1 MNLIRFV
8 GLGLALLAGPRLAR
22 AQQVVLPLDS
32 VLAGTLRASPQL
44 RQSAAESQ
52 EQAALL
58 RGSFSL
64 LNPGLIAE
72 NPTGEFFTLGV
83 QQSFEFPTVYTRQAR
98 VGRAQVALAGR
109 SQAVGRNAVRRD
121 ARLAYLGLQVAE
133 ARQRQ
138 LLAQDSLLRT
148 LAVASERLFEAGEV
162 DYLQKVSTEAQSR
175 QAANRVQ
182 QAAADRR
189 AAQRRLGLLLGRPAA
204 DLATGTDLSRPAT
217 RPSPA
222 PLPLPDAA
230 DTADTAQL
238 RASPQLAFYTQ
249 NMEVSRQNLRLAHA
263 RNLPGLTLGYLNQA
277 GRDNPF
283 ANRLQGGLTLPVYF
297 FLNRSRTQA
306 AEARLRAAT
315 AQRAAASLELN
326 SQYQQA
332 LADVRKYDA
341 SLRYF
346 QATGLPQAA
355 TLISTAQRLFRA
367 GEVSYYLFAQSVNQ
381 AFQIRAEYLDA
392 VRGYQEALIQLTYLQ
407 GQ

>member
-1 MNLIRFV
+1 MRTFFLWF
-8 GLGLALLAGPRLAR
+8 GALLPAGAAR

-44 RQSAAESQ
+44 RQTAAESQ
-52 EQAALL
+52 EQTALL

-64 LNPGLIAE
+64 INPGLIAE
-72 NPTGEFFTLGV
+72 NPTGGFFTLGV

-98 VGRAQVALAGR
+98 VGRAQVELAGR
-109 SQAVGRNAVRRD
+109 NQAVGRNAVRRD
-121 ARLAYLGLQVAE
+121 ARLAYLALQVAE

-148 LAVASERLFEAGEV
+148 LAVASERLFKAGEV
-162 DYLQKVSTEAQSR
+162 DYLQKVSTDAQSR
-175 QAANRVQ
+175 QATNRVQ
-182 QAAADRR
+182 QADADRR
-189 AAQRRLGLLLGRPAA
+189 AAQRRLGLLLGRPTA
-204 DLATGTDLSRPAT
+204 DLATGTDLSRPANLLT
-217 RPSPA
+217 QA
-222 PLPLPDAA
+222 PLALPDA
-230 DTADTAQL
+230 ADTAQL
-238 RASPQLAFYTQ
+238 RASPQLAYYTQ
-249 NMEVSRQNLRLAHA
+249 NIEVSRQNLRLAHA
-263 RNLPGLTLGYLNQA
+263 RNLPGLTVGYLNQA
-277 GRDNPF
+277 GRDNRF
-283 ANRLQGGLTLPVYF
+283 GNRLQGGLTLPVYSL
-297 FLNRSRTQA
+297 LNRSRTQA

-315 AQRAAASLELN
+315 AQRAAAGLELN

-332 LADVRKYDA
+332 LADVRKYGA

-355 TLISTAQRLFRA
+355 TLISTAQRLFQA
-367 GEVSYYLFAQSVNQ
+367 GEVSYYLFAQSVSQ